1 MDAIQPLTP
10 ADRQARIE
18 MIRRL
23 PAQVRAAVAGLS
35 DARKITRYLADEW
48 SVAQI
53 VHHLADSHIQAYVR
67 TKMILT
73 AERPT
78 LMPYSQVAWAATA
91 DSTGPELEG
100 SLRILDG
107 LQARWAD
114 LLASVPDDG
123 WSRVGVN
130 PETGEVPLERI
141 LRTYSRHG
149 ESHVEQIRNV
159 LAAGR

>member
-1 MDAIQPLTP
+1 MDAVQPLTP
-10 ADRQARIE
+10 ADRRARIE
-18 MIRRL
+18 MIRQL
-23 PAQVRAAVAGLS
+23 PARVRAAVAGLTPEQLT
-35 DARKITRYLADEW
+35 TRYLPDEW

-78 LMPYSQVAWAATA
+78 LMPYSQVAWA
-91 DSTGPELEG
+91 STPDALGPDLEP

-149 ESHVEQIRNV
+149 ESHVDQIRNV
-159 LAAGR
+159 LAAAK